1 MPIDVASARGPAG
14 RGKTPAPGRPG
25 LAETV
30 EVSLTFDD
38 NRLASLVFGQYDQN
52 VAHIERRLGITGTAL
67 GNHLVVKGAP
77 DAAEKARR
85 VFERLY
91 VRVQKGGTALT
102 LGDVDG
108 VIQEVTVQGNLFPS
122 AEIAADDP
130 GREHFEQIAT
140 RKRGAVRARNAAQS
154 EYIKLLRANEL
165 VFAEGPAGTGKTWLA
180 VGHAVSLLEQGHAER
195 LILSRPAV
203 EAGERLGFL
212 PGDMREKVDPYL
224 RPIYDALYDFME
236 ARHVD
241 RGLQTGIIEIAPL
254 AFMRGRT
261 LTNAVVLLDEAQN
274 TTSMQMKMFLTRLG
288 ENSRMIITGDPSQI
302 DLPPGQKSGLVEAV
316 NVLDGVEGIGRVRFR
331 DVDVVRHDLV
341 RRIVTAYEKAAH
353 GEAEADRNPNPRRRP
368 LA

>member
-1 MPIDVASARGPAG
+1 MKGRGPA
-14 RGKTPAPGRPG
+14 APGG

-30 EVSLTFDD
+30 EVSLTFED

-52 VAHIERRLGITGTAL
+52 VAHIERRIDVTATAL
-67 GNHLVVKGAP
+67 GNHLVIKGTP
-77 DAAEKARR
+77 DAAEKGRR

-91 VRVQKGGTALT
+91 ARVRKGGTAVT

-108 VIQEVTVQGNLFPS
+108 VIQEVTIQGNLFPS
-122 AEIAADDP
+122 AEIAAEPD
-130 GREHFEQIAT
+130 REHFEQIAT
-140 RKRGAVRARNAAQS
+140 RRRGAVRARNAAQS
-154 EYIKLLRANEL
+154 DYIKLLRTKEL

-288 ENSRMIITGDPSQI
+288 ENSRMIVTGDPSQI

-341 RRIVTAYEKAAH
+341 RRIVTAYEAASH

-368 LA
+368 VA

>member
-1 MPIDVASARGPAG
+1 MTPTDGPAG
-14 RGKTPAPGRPG
+14 RGTPRGRGPAPRGPYET
-25 LAETV
+25 AEI
-30 EVSLTFDD
+30 SLTFDD

-52 VAHIERRLGITGTAL
+52 VAHIERKLGVTATAL
-67 GNHLVVKGAP
+67 GNHLVVKGPP
-77 DAAEKARR
+77 DAAELARR
-85 VFERLY
+85 VFEKLFDR
-91 VRVQKGGTALT
+91 VREGGPLM
-102 LGDVDG
+102 LGEVDG
-108 VIQEVTVQGNLFPS
+108 AIQEATLQGNLFPQTEIP
-122 AEIAADDP
+122 AEPNGGA
-130 GREHFEQIAT
+130 RFEQIAT
-140 RKRGAVRARNAAQS
+140 RRRGAVRARNAAQDS
-154 EYIKLLRANEL
+154 YIKALRANEL

-288 ENSRMIITGDPSQI
+288 EGSRMIVTGDPSQI

-316 NVLDGVEGIGRVRFR
+316 SVLDGVEGIGRITFK

-341 RRIVTAYEKAAH
+341 RRIVTAYERAAH
-353 GEAEADRNPNPRRRP
+353 GESEADRNPNPRRRP